1 MAAIAKVLKFLDQH
15 VGTRRLEWRQALRAI
30 GAILAAMLDPKQR
43 HTLLKADRTQDVTWI
58 RAAIEHLMA
67 ADPDMT
73 LVEVEDVL
81 RAAAGTAYLIG
92 TAEGFEVVMGMP
104 AMLAAVAAA
113 GMTAELNRAVLAAE
127 PITLPATLL

>member
-43 HTLLKADRTQDVTWI
+43 HTLLKADRTQ
-58 RAAIEHLMA
+58 E
-67 ADPDMT
+67 
-73 LVEVEDVL
+73 VEVEDVL

-113 GMTAELNRAVLAAE
+113 GMTAEMNRAVLAAE